1 VSTFA
6 RGATLGRYRIERL
19 LGSGAMG
26 EVYLADDPQIGRRV
40 ALKTLR
46 ILGIRPE
53 ELPERR
59 QRLLREARTAG
70 RLIHPHVVTLF
81 DAGEDGGFIYLAF
94 EYVPGS
100 DLSVRLGSGPPL
112 TLGEALRLAR
122 ETCAG
127 LDHAHKSGIVHRD
140 IKPSNLLVDAEGRL
154 KISDFGIAKMSGQA
168 TELTVTGSVMGSPH
182 YLSPEQI
189 RGEELDGRSDLFS
202 FGVVLYEML
211 ARRRPFGGET
221 LSTLI
226 YQVLQADPPPL
237 QGLRPDLPPRLHT
250 VVARLLAKDRE
261 ERFASAA
268 AVSEELAAVAAGLP
282 AAALAAPAGGTETI
296 EGATRLLE
304 SRGAAPP
311 LSPAT
316 GRAPGSGGSLAPAPM
331 PVPATA
337 EGWAAGPPPPPP
349 PGAPAGAG
357 FGPPVTLAAAG
368 AVSPATAPA
377 GPATAPAALGP
388 GGTVVA
394 PPAGLGTPP
403 AGASVAATPAPGSS
417 RRLVLPIAAG
427 CLVLVAI
434 AAGAL
439 YFLARGP
446 LRSSP
451 LLQALAERTG
461 LERAAPGEPGEGT
474 GAPSVEEPGEAGEV
488 DPLDPGAASAT
499 GLLERPPSGAAAEDP
514 AAAAGARRL
523 EADPGPGPGPA
534 VERPP
539 GSAATSG
546 RAPSSAEPPTSPS
559 AAERRPAEPAAG
571 SRSTPPDAP
580 APARPSSTSGAPAG
594 AGSGAAG
601 DTGTSAA
608 DDPSSGAAA
617 EPASEPQPSTT
628 GRAGR
633 VPDAG
638 LTSGLGLSF
647 RVQPADA
654 FVLVD
659 GTVIGRAREW
669 APGGQFYLLP
679 GPGTYDVTL
688 RKGGM
693 RDRTI
698 RVVASADGPAVTPV
712 AARLEPLPV
721 DQVEVGDL
729 EVHRVREGV
738 AFKVEPRTARVLVD
752 GRLMGPASKYSGGLG
767 QRRWLELPRG
777 LHRVSL
783 IAPGRQRVDLAVEFT
798 PGAVEPRKRIEVV
811 LPPAVVR

>member
-1 VSTFA
+1 MSTFA

-26 EVYLADDPQIGRRV
+26 EVYLAEDPQIGRRV

-46 ILGIRPE
+46 IVGVRPE

-100 DLSVRLGSGPPL
+100 DLGVRLGSGPPL
-112 TLGEALRLAR
+112 SLGEALRLAR
-122 ETCAG
+122 EACAG
-127 LDHAHKSGIVHRD
+127 LDHAHKVGIVHRD

-237 QGLRPDLPPRLHT
+237 QGLRPDLPQRLHA

-261 ERFASAA
+261 ERFATAA
-268 AVSEELAAVAAGLP
+268 AVSEELAAVAASLP

-311 LSPAT
+311 LPPA
-316 GRAPGSGGSLAPAPM
+316 
-331 PVPATA
+331 
-337 EGWAAGPPPPPP
+337 
-349 PGAPAGAG
+349 
-357 FGPPVTLAAAG
+357 TLAAAG

-394 PPAGLGTPP
+394 PPAGLGAPP
-403 AGASVAATPAPGSS
+403 VPPGAGSQAAAPAAGAPAAARAGSS
-417 RRLVLPIAAG
+417 RRLALPIAAG
-427 CLVLVAI
+427 CLVLAAL
-434 AAGAL
+434 AAGAV

-446 LRSSP
+446 LRSF
-451 LLQALAERTG
+451 AERAG
-461 LERAAPGEPGEGT
+461 LERAAPVEPGEGT
-474 GAPSVEEPGEAGEV
+474 GAPGVGEPGGAAET
-488 DPLDPGAASAT
+488 DPLDPGAAAVDRP
-499 GLLERPPSGAAAEDP
+499 LERPPAGGEDP
-514 AAAAGARRL
+514 AAAASARRL
-523 EADPGPGPGPA
+523 EAGPGPA

-546 RAPSSAEPPTSPS
+546 RAPSSAEPRPAPT
-559 AAERRPAEPAAG
+559 AAERRPPEPAAG
-571 SRSTPPDAP
+571 TRSTAPAAPATDRPSSGSGAPGTGGDAGTAAAP
-580 APARPSSTSGAPAG
+580 APA
-594 AGSGAAG
+594 
-601 DTGTSAA
+601 SAA
-608 DDPSSGAAA
+608 VA
-617 EPASEPQPSTT
+617 EPPPEPPPATT
-628 GRAGR
+628 RRTAR

-654 FVLVD
+654 FVLID

-669 APGGQFYLLP
+669 PAGGQFYLLP

-698 RVVASADGPAVTPV
+698 RVVASADGPAVTPL

-721 DQVEVGDL
+721 DEVEIGDL

-738 AFKVEPRTARVLVD
+738 AFKVEPRSARVLVD
-752 GRLMGPASKYSGGLG
+752 GQAMGPASQYAGGLG

-783 IAPGRQRVDLAVEFT
+783 VAPGHQRVDLAIEFT
-798 PGAVEPRKRIEVV
+798 PGAVEPRKRIDVV
-811 LPPAVVR
+811 LPPAVER